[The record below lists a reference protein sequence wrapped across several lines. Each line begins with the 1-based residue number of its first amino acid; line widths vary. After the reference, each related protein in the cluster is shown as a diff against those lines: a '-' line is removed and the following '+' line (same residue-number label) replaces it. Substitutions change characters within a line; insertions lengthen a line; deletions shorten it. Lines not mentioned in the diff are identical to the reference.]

1 MKNKKLVG
9 LVSVVFLCMVYVWG
23 CSGPNNLEQKQEPSQ
38 TVIPTI
44 TQIPAT
50 PEIQIN
56 EKELSIYS
64 ISAETAEKISVIAM
78 IPSDTE
84 ITPELIVDKVVESME
99 DESFTVGIDSVTTNE
114 DMVIVSFTGDQPPVK
129 NVGSS
134 VEAEILDAIAQSL
147 LDNLSDT
154 YNKVVFRVMDGPYM
168 SGHFEFDINHVYME
182 IQK

>member
-9 LVSVVFLCMVYVWG
+9 LVSVVFLCMVYFSG
-23 CSGPNNLEQKQEPSQ
+23 CSGPNNLEHNMEP
-38 TVIPTI
+38 IPTTDPII

-78 IPSDTE
+78 VPSDTE

-99 DESFTVGIDSVTTNE
+99 DESFTIGIDSVTTSD
-114 DMVIVSFTGDQPPVK
+114 DMVIVSFTGDQPPVR

-134 VEAEILDAIAQSL
+134 VEGGILDAIAQSL

-154 YNKVVFRVMDGPYM
+154 YHKVVFRVMDGPYA
-168 SGHFEFDINHVYME
+168 SGHYEFDINHVYME
-182 IQK
+182 TKK

>member
-9 LVSVVFLCMVYVWG
+9 LVSVVFLCMVYFWG
-23 CSGPNNLEQKQEPSQ
+23 CSGPNNLEQKQEPLPT
-38 TVIPTI
+38 TVPTI

-78 IPSDTE
+78 VPSDTE

-99 DESFTVGIDSVTTNE
+99 DESFTIGVDSVTTKD
-114 DMVIVSFTGDQPPVK
+114 DMVIVSFTGNQPPVQ

-134 VEAEILDAIAQSL
+134 VEAEILDAVAQSL

-154 YNKVVFRVMDGPYM
+154 YHKVVFRVMDGPYA

-182 IQK
+182 TKQ